1 MSPMKHNISNALNM
15 LLLLGLATLIWFY
28 VQQQIMETADVEFKL
43 DIRVPAGDKFVV
55 LSHSVG
61 KVRNSD
67 RITVKLRGSKSQ
79 LSKLRSG
86 EIRVVRLPVDVDEAV
101 FADRDT
107 PLHSTIKITDE
118 NLNLPANVTLEEAVS
133 VDVWVDILETRKC
146 GVVVD
151 VAGIETWIEPGKRE
165 GQSKWQVKLR
175 PENVSVTGPRSV
187 VSVKKDLKIKTET
200 VDVKSLPIDEPKYLA
215 LIDAAKEYKTGRNL
229 PDIRPDLKLKLSP
242 ATVEATRIR
251 EEEIVSIVRK
261 NVAIGLLG
269 TPEFF
274 REWEVEIRP
283 TNIRKLILKV
293 PESRR
298 QAAEQIKL
306 ELVLNTA
313 KLSPPDYPPGPL
325 DIEILNKPEWMDVE
339 FGEEEEG
346 QVTITGIKAIKE
358 TP

>member
-1 MSPMKHNISNALNM
+1 MKPNVSNVLNM
-15 LLLLGLATLIWFY
+15 LLLLGLAALIWFY
-28 VQQQIMETADVEFKL
+28 VQQQITETADVEFKL
-43 DIRVPAGDKFVV
+43 DIRVPSGDKFVV
-55 LSHSVG
+55 ISHSVG

-79 LSKLRSG
+79 LSELRSG
-86 EIRVVRLPVDVDEAV
+86 EIRMVRLPVNVDEAV

-107 PLHSTIKITDE
+107 PLHTAIKITDE

-146 GVVVD
+146 VVVVD
-151 VAGIETWIEPGKRE
+151 VAGIGTRIEPGE
-165 GQSKWQVKLR
+165 GESKWQVKLR

-187 VSVKKDLKIKTET
+187 VSVKKTLKMKTET
-200 VDVKSLPIDEPKYLA
+200 VDLKSLPIDEPKYLA
-215 LIDAAKEYKTGRNL
+215 LIDTAKEYKTGRDL

-261 NVAIGLLG
+261 NVAIG
-269 TPEFF
+269 
-274 REWEVEIRP
+274 
-283 TNIRKLILKV
+283 
-293 PESRR
+293 
-298 QAAEQIKL
+298 
-306 ELVLNTA
+306 
-313 KLSPPDYPPGPL
+313 PL

-346 QVTITGIKAIKE
+346 RVTITGIKAIKE

>member
-1 MSPMKHNISNALNM
+1 
-15 LLLLGLATLIWFY
+15 
-28 VQQQIMETADVEFKL
+28 
-43 DIRVPAGDKFVV
+43 
-55 LSHSVG
+55 
-61 KVRNSD
+61 
-67 RITVKLRGSKSQ
+67 
-79 LSKLRSG
+79 
-86 EIRVVRLPVDVDEAV
+86 
-101 FADRDT
+101 
-107 PLHSTIKITDE
+107 
-118 NLNLPANVTLEEAVS
+118 
-133 VDVWVDILETRKC
+133 
-146 GVVVD
+146 VVVD

-165 GQSKWQVKLR
+165 GKSKWQVKLR